1 MKVIDENIDINY
13 ITNSTNT
20 VFIPN
25 ESITISKSRVEKV
38 FKRILDIIG
47 GLIGVIILIPL
58 TIVIYISNLLVN
70 DKGPVFYKQK
80 RIGKNGKIFTMYK
93 YRSMIVD
100 ADKKLNKYLRE
111 NEKAKKEYQEYK
123 KLKEDPRLTKVGKFL
138 RKTSIDEFPQFI
150 NVLKGDMSLVG
161 PRPYLR
167 REKKEMGR
175 YYNYIIK
182 CKPGITGYWQV
193 SGRSNVNFQ
202 GRLRMDLEYINNSN
216 LKTDCKLLKDTILK
230 TIEKEGAI

>member
-58 TIVIYISNLLVN
+58 TIVIYIANLLVN

-193 SGRSNVNFQ
+193 NGRSNVNFQ

>member
-58 TIVIYISNLLVN
+58 TIVIYIANLLVN

>member
-1 MKVIDENIDINY
+1 M
-13 ITNSTNT
+13 
-20 VFIPN
+20 
-25 ESITISKSRVEKV
+25 
-38 FKRILDIIG
+38 
-47 GLIGVIILIPL
+47 
-58 TIVIYISNLLVN
+58 
-70 DKGPVFYKQK
+70 
-80 RIGKNGKIFTMYK
+80 
-93 YRSMIVD
+93 
-100 ADKKLNKYLRE
+100 
-111 NEKAKKEYQEYK
+111 
-123 KLKEDPRLTKVGKFL
+123 KEDPRLTKVGKFL

>member
-1 MKVIDENIDINY
+1 M
-13 ITNSTNT
+13 
-20 VFIPN
+20 
-25 ESITISKSRVEKV
+25 
-38 FKRILDIIG
+38 
-47 GLIGVIILIPL
+47 
-58 TIVIYISNLLVN
+58 
-70 DKGPVFYKQK
+70 
-80 RIGKNGKIFTMYK
+80 
-93 YRSMIVD
+93 
-100 ADKKLNKYLRE
+100 RE

-193 SGRSNVNFQ
+193 NGRSNVNFQ